1 MVTLQSA
8 ITEPDRPMPLPI
20 SDLPALMRPANGPA
34 RRLVVLLHGYGGD
47 GREMAGFARRMA
59 RRMPDA
65 AFFTPDGPEPCPDGV
80 AGLQWFATPGYQ
92 PGFVAGDPAAMPAV
106 DAAGHARMATTS
118 AAACPALDA
127 RIDAVLDRLGLEAC
141 HMALAGFSQGQMMSL
156 ALMLGRLRGGR
167 PAPSA
172 VVGFS
177 GTLLGP
183 VRVGSRQAESIQA
196 GPVPPPPPP
205 RPPVLLIHGQADDIV
220 PIAAARYVQ
229 ATLAAAGFPVDLLA
243 RPGLDHRV
251 DLTGLAAATSFIDH
265 HLPSADPAMVQ
276 SGD

>member
-1 MVTLQSA
+1 MVSPQSA

-20 SDLPALMRPANGPA
+20 SDLPALMRPADGPA

-65 AFFTPDGPEPCPDGV
+65 AFFTPDGPELCPDGV

-92 PGFVAGDPAAMPAV
+92 PGFVAGDPAAMPAA
-106 DAAGHARMATTS
+106 DAAGHARMATTA

-127 RIDAVLDRLGLEAC
+127 RIDAVLDRLGLDAR

-156 ALMLGRLRGGR
+156 ALMLGRLRAGR

-183 VRVGSRQAESIQA
+183 VQAVSVQ
-196 GPVPPPPPP
+196 PP
-205 RPPVLLIHGQADDIV
+205 RTGSLPPVLLVHGQADDVV
-220 PIAAARYVQ
+220 PIAAAHYVQ

-265 HLPSADPAMVQ
+265 HLPSADPAMVT